1 MAHSFP
7 TGHSCPLLP
16 KCALL
21 LQKKTWLGSAP
32 CTFGPAVSDT
42 CPRLFFSSKY
52 LLGDI
57 SWPDANSGRRYLC
70 LVGSKGMG
78 EQLAYN
84 QEVDKTGG
92 YPMPECP
99 EPYAWTWTR
108 APALFPT
115 HVVDYAVCFLGITS
129 GYQRNRSRDE

>member
-1 MAHSFP
+1 M
-7 TGHSCPLLP
+7 
-16 KCALL
+16 
-21 LQKKTWLGSAP
+21 
-32 CTFGPAVSDT
+32 
-42 CPRLFFSSKY
+42 
-52 LLGDI
+52 GDI

-115 HVVDYAVCFLGITS
+115 QVVDPAVCFLGITS
-129 GYQRNRSRDE
+129 GYQRNRSSRDE

>member
-1 MAHSFP
+1 V
-7 TGHSCPLLP
+7 
-16 KCALL
+16 
-21 LQKKTWLGSAP
+21 LGRVQRDGQA
-32 CTFGPAVSDT
+32 F
-42 CPRLFFSSKY
+42 
-52 LLGDI
+52 
-57 SWPDANSGRRYLC
+57 
-70 LVGSKGMG
+70 
-78 EQLAYN
+78 AYN

-129 GYQRNRSRDE
+129 GYQRNRSSRDDLMTRK